1 MDHLLFLIWKPFSC
15 SGIEFLSFPLE
26 FSSQPSPTDTEVIV
40 KPKSSLDTD
49 HATVATYTVSRL
61 LAFQIDVGFHL
72 EKINMCAPSWIAQRI
87 EVLYFKHK
95 IRLKNWLSRV
105 PNGMVIKKRPHF
117 THNYRTHVRTFDK
130 EDKKRRGSS
139 ITCNFLARSSNV
151 DGKCDRWSLVAWL
164 LGVCGHLAVVFRN
177 KPGSKTP

>member
-1 MDHLLFLIWKPFSC
+1 MDHLLFLIWKPFHV
-15 SGIEFLSFPLE
+15 LE
-26 FSSQPSPTDTEVIV
+26 LNSSLLHWNSTQPSPTDTEVIV
-40 KPKSSLDTD
+40 KPKSSSDTD
-49 HATVATYTVSRL
+49 HATVAIYTVSRL

-72 EKINMCAPSWIAQRI
+72 KKINMCAPSWIAQRI

-95 IRLKNWLSRV
+95 IRQKNWFSSV

-117 THNYRTHVRTFDK
+117 THNYRTHVRTFDQ

-164 LGVCGHLAVVFRN
+164 LGVCGHFAVVFRN